1 MAFLLNQLNTTC
13 IHSPKNVPKLVET
26 RWHRSVEVCD
36 PAEKR
41 KGVDTKKKKVV
52 TDSPV
57 CRRASRS
64 KGIGFSL
71 VGGEKCSRKT
81 GTQDLVC
88 PWRASAWAFRLQ
100 NSPWMKS
107 VKVFLISN
115 WNVKSENI
123 CVVLFFLNILFK
135 TPLWMPH
142 VVL

>member
-1 MAFLLNQLNTTC
+1 M
-13 IHSPKNVPKLVET
+13 KLDDIAVW
-26 RWHRSVEVCD
+26 RCVIQQ
-36 PAEKR
+36 R
-41 KGVDTKKKKVV
+41 KEREWIPKKKVV

-71 VGGEKCSRKT
+71 VGGEKCSRKA

-115 WNVKSENI
+115 ITVTSNAN
-123 CVVLFFLNILFK
+123 
-135 TPLWMPH
+135 
-142 VVL
+142 